1 LELEV
6 TAGVLVITVAG
17 ILGSISPPGEDGS
30 YRLTTVQMRAL
41 VSPDWPTTAIVNPEK
56 FYGAGRRGI
65 NDLRYS
71 EFTHNWSGVGVTLL
85 GLFWLVQ
92 SLGGPPARK
101 AGAVWPFL
109 LVPFALFIAI
119 AADPEVWWLRRVSF
133 GQALSDPLL
142 LEHQLG
148 ALLVLL
154 LIWFGWRDRHRA
166 EDQRPL
172 GFVLPVIMILGS
184 LLLLGHAHSTLTVT
198 EDLTNLINVQHAIFG
213 TFGLLAGT
221 VRWLALRALIPPA
234 PARIVWPGL
243 IVALGLFM
251 AFGYR
256 EVV

>member
-1 LELEV
+1 
-6 TAGVLVITVAG
+6 
-17 ILGSISPPGEDGS
+17 
-30 YRLTTVQMRAL
+30 MRAL

-166 EDQRPL
+166 EDRRPL

-213 TFGLLAGT
+213 AFGLLAGT